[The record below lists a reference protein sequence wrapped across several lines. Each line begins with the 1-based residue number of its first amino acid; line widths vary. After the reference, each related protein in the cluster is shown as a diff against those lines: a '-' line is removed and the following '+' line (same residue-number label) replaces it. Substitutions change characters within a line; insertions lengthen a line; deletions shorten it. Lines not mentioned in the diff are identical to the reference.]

1 MDTYWIIPLYK
12 SNLGQIP
19 RLMKPQISISGFLE
33 PASTYI
39 MTMVKN
45 GHIETQEVSLT
56 TENQSFVWTFK
67 SYQYIFRLKDRATAT
82 YTMIK
87 SSHAGGSGEIEVR
100 LFIEG
105 NKLTWKNH
113 QGDEYKFEPQKT

>member
-1 MDTYWIIPLYK
+1 
-12 SNLGQIP
+12 
-19 RLMKPQISISGFLE
+19 MKPQIPISGFLE

-39 MTMVKN
+39 MTIVKN
-45 GHIETQEVSLT
+45 GHIETQEVTLKF
-56 TENQSFVWTFK
+56 ENHNFMWTSK
-67 SYQYIFRLKDRATAT
+67 EYQFHFRLKDSLSKLPAT

-87 SSHAGGSGEIEVR
+87 SSVAGGSGEIEVT

-113 QGDEYKFEPQKT
+113 QGSEYSFIPKDV

>member
-1 MDTYWIIPLYK
+1 
-12 SNLGQIP
+12 
-19 RLMKPQISISGFLE
+19 MKPQIPISEFLE

-45 GHIETQEVSLT
+45 GHIETQEVTLKF
-56 TENQSFVWTFK
+56 ENHNFLWTSK
-67 SYQYIFRLKDRATAT
+67 EYQFHFRLKDSLSKLPAT

-87 SSHAGGSGEIEVR
+87 SSVAGGSGEIEVT

-113 QGDEYKFEPQKT
+113 QGSEYSFIPKDV

>member
-1 MDTYWIIPLYK
+1 MKT
-12 SNLGQIP
+12 QIP
-19 RLMKPQISISGFLE
+19 ISGFLE

-39 MTMVKN
+39 MTIVKN
-45 GHIETQEVSLT
+45 GHIEIQEVTLKF
-56 TENQSFVWTFK
+56 ENHNFIWTSK
-67 SYQYIFRLKDRATAT
+67 EYQFHFRLKDSLSEQPAT

-87 SSHAGGSGEIEVR
+87 SSVAGGSGEIEVK

-113 QGDEYKFEPQKT
+113 QGSEYSFIPKDV

>member
-1 MDTYWIIPLYK
+1 
-12 SNLGQIP
+12 
-19 RLMKPQISISGFLE
+19 MKPQIPISEFLE

-45 GHIETQEVSLT
+45 GHIEKTQEVILT
-56 TENQSFVWTFK
+56 TENHHFLWTSK
-67 SYQYIFRLKDRATAT
+67 EYQFHFRLKDSLSKSPAT

-87 SSHAGGSGEIEVR
+87 SSVAGGSGEIEVT

-113 QGDEYKFEPQKT
+113 QGTEYSFEPKEI

>member
-1 MDTYWIIPLYK
+1 
-12 SNLGQIP
+12 
-19 RLMKPQISISGFLE
+19 MKPQIPISEFLE

-45 GHIETQEVSLT
+45 GHIETQEVTLKF
-56 TENQSFVWTFK
+56 ENHNFLWTSK
-67 SYQYIFRLKDRATAT
+67 EYQFHFRLKDSLSKPPTT

-87 SSHAGGSGEIEVR
+87 SSVGGGSGEIEVT

-105 NKLTWKNH
+105 KKLTWKNH
-113 QGDEYKFEPQKT
+113 RGEYSFIPKNI